1 MLTSN
6 IFEKEEFE
14 YAYGTSPFI
23 KHIPKLKDKGEPIA
37 FYVVAKLNNGATL
50 FNVMSIEDCIE
61 HGKKHSKTFDKTKK
75 EFDKN
80 SPWVKDRDAM
90 CKKTVL
96 IQIMKLLPKSVEMQ
110 KALAMDNTTKSKID
124 IDMFNIKDE
133 TKGRQRSRTRVRKNV
148 IPESVIL
155 KRPGAELAI
164 DPNTGKTLCAEDA
177 LMPYEFLDEIIVD
190 FEKMQ
195 RELDVLKTQ
204 ISNYSEN
211 MNNYREKELSLNN
224 VMLSAQRFA
233 DQLTV
238 DAERKAAEIIANA
251 EREAE
256 KIVGSTQEKY
266 NQVLADY
273 AMLANRYNDAKETLR
288 DYFRTQLT
296 ILDQDEAGI
305 ATEQV
310 AEYIKQAEQ
319 LPQAVAEAEKKAMA
333 ENEETKL
340 NVKLKEIMENTM
352 VSEPAAE

>member
-1 MLTSN
+1 MLKPMDIHN
-6 IFEKEEFE
+6 
-14 YAYGTSPFI
+14 
-23 KHIPKLKDKGEPIA
+23 
-37 FYVVAKLNNGATL
+37 
-50 FNVMSIEDCIE
+50 
-61 HGKKHSKTFDKTKK
+61 K
-75 EFDKN
+75 EFKRVMRGYD
-80 SPWVKDRDAM
+80 
-90 CKKTVL
+90 
-96 IQIMKLLPKSVEMQ
+96 VEEV
-110 KALAMDNTTKSKID
+110 D
-124 IDMFNIKDE
+124 
-133 TKGRQRSRTRVRKNV
+133 
-148 IPESVIL
+148 
-155 KRPGAELAI
+155 
-164 DPNTGKTLCAEDA
+164 
-177 LMPYEFLDEIIVD
+177 EFLDEIIVD

-273 AMLANRYNDAKETLR
+273 AILANRYNDAKETLR

-305 ATEQV
+305 ASAEV
-310 AEYIKQAEQ
+310 AEYINQAEQ

-340 NVKLKEIMENTM
+340 NVKLKELMESTT
-352 VSEPAAE
+352 VSEPVQE

>member
-1 MLTSN
+1 MLKPMDIHN
-6 IFEKEEFE
+6 
-14 YAYGTSPFI
+14 
-23 KHIPKLKDKGEPIA
+23 
-37 FYVVAKLNNGATL
+37 
-50 FNVMSIEDCIE
+50 
-61 HGKKHSKTFDKTKK
+61 K
-75 EFDKN
+75 EFKRVMRGYD
-80 SPWVKDRDAM
+80 
-90 CKKTVL
+90 
-96 IQIMKLLPKSVEMQ
+96 VEEV
-110 KALAMDNTTKSKID
+110 D
-124 IDMFNIKDE
+124 
-133 TKGRQRSRTRVRKNV
+133 
-148 IPESVIL
+148 
-155 KRPGAELAI
+155 
-164 DPNTGKTLCAEDA
+164 
-177 LMPYEFLDEIIVD
+177 EFLDEIIVD

-238 DAERKAAEIIANA
+238 DAERKAAETIANA

-273 AMLANRYNDAKETLR
+273 AILANRYNDAKETLR

-305 ATEQV
+305 ASAEV

-340 NVKLKEIMENTM
+340 NVKLKELMESTTM
-352 VSEPAAE
+352 SESVQE

>member
-1 MLTSN
+1 MLKPMDIHN
-6 IFEKEEFE
+6 
-14 YAYGTSPFI
+14 
-23 KHIPKLKDKGEPIA
+23 
-37 FYVVAKLNNGATL
+37 
-50 FNVMSIEDCIE
+50 
-61 HGKKHSKTFDKTKK
+61 K
-75 EFDKN
+75 EFKRVMRGYD
-80 SPWVKDRDAM
+80 
-90 CKKTVL
+90 
-96 IQIMKLLPKSVEMQ
+96 VEEV
-110 KALAMDNTTKSKID
+110 D
-124 IDMFNIKDE
+124 
-133 TKGRQRSRTRVRKNV
+133 
-148 IPESVIL
+148 
-155 KRPGAELAI
+155 
-164 DPNTGKTLCAEDA
+164 
-177 LMPYEFLDEIIVD
+177 EFLDEIIVD

-204 ISNYSEN
+204 INNYSEN

-273 AMLANRYNDAKETLR
+273 AILANRYNDAKETLR

-305 ATEQV
+305 ASAEV

-340 NVKLKEIMENTM
+340 NVKLKELMESTT
-352 VSEPAAE
+352 VSEPVQE

>member
-1 MLTSN
+1 MLKPMDIHN
-6 IFEKEEFE
+6 
-14 YAYGTSPFI
+14 
-23 KHIPKLKDKGEPIA
+23 
-37 FYVVAKLNNGATL
+37 
-50 FNVMSIEDCIE
+50 
-61 HGKKHSKTFDKTKK
+61 K
-75 EFDKN
+75 EF
-80 SPWVKDRDAM
+80 
-90 CKKTVL
+90 KKV
-96 IQIMKLLPKSVEMQ
+96 MRGYDVEEV
-110 KALAMDNTTKSKID
+110 D
-124 IDMFNIKDE
+124 
-133 TKGRQRSRTRVRKNV
+133 
-148 IPESVIL
+148 
-155 KRPGAELAI
+155 
-164 DPNTGKTLCAEDA
+164 
-177 LMPYEFLDEIIVD
+177 EFLDEIIVD
-190 FEKMQ
+190 FEKLQ

-256 KIVGSTQEKY
+256 RIVGSTQEKY

>member
-1 MLTSN
+1 MLKPMDIHN
-6 IFEKEEFE
+6 
-14 YAYGTSPFI
+14 
-23 KHIPKLKDKGEPIA
+23 
-37 FYVVAKLNNGATL
+37 
-50 FNVMSIEDCIE
+50 
-61 HGKKHSKTFDKTKK
+61 K
-75 EFDKN
+75 EFKRVMRGYD
-80 SPWVKDRDAM
+80 
-90 CKKTVL
+90 
-96 IQIMKLLPKSVEMQ
+96 VEEV
-110 KALAMDNTTKSKID
+110 D
-124 IDMFNIKDE
+124 
-133 TKGRQRSRTRVRKNV
+133 
-148 IPESVIL
+148 
-155 KRPGAELAI
+155 
-164 DPNTGKTLCAEDA
+164 
-177 LMPYEFLDEIIVD
+177 EFLDEIIVD

-233 DQLTV
+233 DQMV
-238 DAERKAAEIIANA
+238 QDAERKAADIIANA

-288 DYFRTQLT
+288 DYFRTQLS

-319 LPQAVAEAEKKAMA
+319 LPEAIAEAEKKAMA
-333 ENEETKL
+333 ENEETRL
-340 NVKLKEIMENTM
+340 NVKLKEIMETT
-352 VSEPAAE
+352 AATEAVAE

>member
-1 MLTSN
+1 MLKPMDIHN
-6 IFEKEEFE
+6 
-14 YAYGTSPFI
+14 
-23 KHIPKLKDKGEPIA
+23 
-37 FYVVAKLNNGATL
+37 
-50 FNVMSIEDCIE
+50 
-61 HGKKHSKTFDKTKK
+61 K
-75 EFDKN
+75 EFKRVMRGYD
-80 SPWVKDRDAM
+80 
-90 CKKTVL
+90 
-96 IQIMKLLPKSVEMQ
+96 VEEV
-110 KALAMDNTTKSKID
+110 D
-124 IDMFNIKDE
+124 
-133 TKGRQRSRTRVRKNV
+133 
-148 IPESVIL
+148 
-155 KRPGAELAI
+155 
-164 DPNTGKTLCAEDA
+164 
-177 LMPYEFLDEIIVD
+177 EFLDEIIVD

-233 DQLTV
+233 DQMV
-238 DAERKAAEIIANA
+238 QDAERKAADIIANA

-288 DYFRTQLT
+288 DYFRTQLS

-319 LPQAVAEAEKKAMA
+319 LPEAIAEAEKKAMA
-333 ENEETKL
+333 ENEETRL
-340 NVKLKEIMENTM
+340 NVKLKEIMETT
-352 VSEPAAE
+352 AATE

>member
-1 MLTSN
+1 MLKPMDIHN
-6 IFEKEEFE
+6 
-14 YAYGTSPFI
+14 
-23 KHIPKLKDKGEPIA
+23 
-37 FYVVAKLNNGATL
+37 
-50 FNVMSIEDCIE
+50 
-61 HGKKHSKTFDKTKK
+61 K
-75 EFDKN
+75 EFKRVMRGYD
-80 SPWVKDRDAM
+80 
-90 CKKTVL
+90 
-96 IQIMKLLPKSVEMQ
+96 VEEV
-110 KALAMDNTTKSKID
+110 D
-124 IDMFNIKDE
+124 
-133 TKGRQRSRTRVRKNV
+133 
-148 IPESVIL
+148 
-155 KRPGAELAI
+155 
-164 DPNTGKTLCAEDA
+164 
-177 LMPYEFLDEIIVD
+177 EFLDEIIVD

-256 KIVGSTQEKY
+256 RIVGSTQEKY

-340 NVKLKEIMENTM
+340 NVKLKEIMENAM

>member
-1 MLTSN
+1 MLKPMDIHN
-6 IFEKEEFE
+6 
-14 YAYGTSPFI
+14 
-23 KHIPKLKDKGEPIA
+23 
-37 FYVVAKLNNGATL
+37 
-50 FNVMSIEDCIE
+50 
-61 HGKKHSKTFDKTKK
+61 K
-75 EFDKN
+75 EFKRVMRGYD
-80 SPWVKDRDAM
+80 
-90 CKKTVL
+90 
-96 IQIMKLLPKSVEMQ
+96 VEEV
-110 KALAMDNTTKSKID
+110 D
-124 IDMFNIKDE
+124 
-133 TKGRQRSRTRVRKNV
+133 
-148 IPESVIL
+148 
-155 KRPGAELAI
+155 
-164 DPNTGKTLCAEDA
+164 
-177 LMPYEFLDEIIVD
+177 EFLDEIIVD

-238 DAERKAAEIIANA
+238 DAERKAAEIIAKA

-256 KIVGSTQEKY
+256 RIVGSTQEKY

-288 DYFRTQLT
+288 DYFRTQLS

-305 ATEQV
+305 ASEQV

-319 LPQAVAEAEKKAMA
+319 LPQAVAEAEKKAME

-340 NVKLKEIMENTM
+340 NVKLKEIMESTTM
-352 VSEPAAE
+352 TEPVQG

>member
-1 MLTSN
+1 MLKPMDIHN
-6 IFEKEEFE
+6 
-14 YAYGTSPFI
+14 
-23 KHIPKLKDKGEPIA
+23 
-37 FYVVAKLNNGATL
+37 
-50 FNVMSIEDCIE
+50 
-61 HGKKHSKTFDKTKK
+61 K
-75 EFDKN
+75 EFKRVMRGYD
-80 SPWVKDRDAM
+80 
-90 CKKTVL
+90 
-96 IQIMKLLPKSVEMQ
+96 VEEV
-110 KALAMDNTTKSKID
+110 D
-124 IDMFNIKDE
+124 
-133 TKGRQRSRTRVRKNV
+133 
-148 IPESVIL
+148 
-155 KRPGAELAI
+155 
-164 DPNTGKTLCAEDA
+164 
-177 LMPYEFLDEIIVD
+177 EFLDEIIVD

-256 KIVGSTQEKY
+256 KIVGSTQDKY

-352 VSEPAAE
+352 VSEQAAE

>member
-1 MLTSN
+1 MLKPMDIHN
-6 IFEKEEFE
+6 
-14 YAYGTSPFI
+14 
-23 KHIPKLKDKGEPIA
+23 
-37 FYVVAKLNNGATL
+37 
-50 FNVMSIEDCIE
+50 
-61 HGKKHSKTFDKTKK
+61 K
-75 EFDKN
+75 EFKRVMRGYD
-80 SPWVKDRDAM
+80 
-90 CKKTVL
+90 
-96 IQIMKLLPKSVEMQ
+96 VEEV
-110 KALAMDNTTKSKID
+110 D
-124 IDMFNIKDE
+124 
-133 TKGRQRSRTRVRKNV
+133 
-148 IPESVIL
+148 
-155 KRPGAELAI
+155 
-164 DPNTGKTLCAEDA
+164 
-177 LMPYEFLDEIIVD
+177 EFLDEIIVD

-233 DQLTV
+233 DQMV
-238 DAERKAAEIIANA
+238 QDAERKAADIIANA

-288 DYFRTQLT
+288 DYFRTQLS

-319 LPQAVAEAEKKAMA
+319 LPEAIAEAEKRQW
-333 ENEETKL
+333 
-340 NVKLKEIMENTM
+340 LKMKK
-352 VSEPAAE
+352 PD

>member
-1 MLTSN
+1 MLKPMDIHN
-6 IFEKEEFE
+6 
-14 YAYGTSPFI
+14 
-23 KHIPKLKDKGEPIA
+23 
-37 FYVVAKLNNGATL
+37 
-50 FNVMSIEDCIE
+50 
-61 HGKKHSKTFDKTKK
+61 K
-75 EFDKN
+75 EFKRVMRGYD
-80 SPWVKDRDAM
+80 
-90 CKKTVL
+90 
-96 IQIMKLLPKSVEMQ
+96 VEEV
-110 KALAMDNTTKSKID
+110 D
-124 IDMFNIKDE
+124 
-133 TKGRQRSRTRVRKNV
+133 
-148 IPESVIL
+148 
-155 KRPGAELAI
+155 
-164 DPNTGKTLCAEDA
+164 
-177 LMPYEFLDEIIVD
+177 EFLDEIIVD

-273 AMLANRYNDAKETLR
+273 AILANRYNDAKETLR

-305 ATEQV
+305 ASAEV

-340 NVKLKEIMENTM
+340 NVKLKELMESTTM
-352 VSEPAAE
+352 SESVQE

>member
-1 MLTSN
+1 MLKPMDIHN
-6 IFEKEEFE
+6 
-14 YAYGTSPFI
+14 
-23 KHIPKLKDKGEPIA
+23 
-37 FYVVAKLNNGATL
+37 
-50 FNVMSIEDCIE
+50 
-61 HGKKHSKTFDKTKK
+61 K
-75 EFDKN
+75 EFKRVMRGYD
-80 SPWVKDRDAM
+80 
-90 CKKTVL
+90 
-96 IQIMKLLPKSVEMQ
+96 VEEV
-110 KALAMDNTTKSKID
+110 D
-124 IDMFNIKDE
+124 
-133 TKGRQRSRTRVRKNV
+133 
-148 IPESVIL
+148 
-155 KRPGAELAI
+155 
-164 DPNTGKTLCAEDA
+164 
-177 LMPYEFLDEIIVD
+177 EFLDEIIVD

-238 DAERKAAEIIANA
+238 DAERKAAQIIANA

-273 AMLANRYNDAKETLR
+273 AILANRYNDAKETLR

-305 ATEQV
+305 ASAEV

-340 NVKLKEIMENTM
+340 NVKLKELMESTT
-352 VSEPAAE
+352 VSEPVQE

>member
-1 MLTSN
+1 MLKPMDIHN
-6 IFEKEEFE
+6 
-14 YAYGTSPFI
+14 
-23 KHIPKLKDKGEPIA
+23 
-37 FYVVAKLNNGATL
+37 
-50 FNVMSIEDCIE
+50 
-61 HGKKHSKTFDKTKK
+61 K
-75 EFDKN
+75 EFKRVMRGYD
-80 SPWVKDRDAM
+80 
-90 CKKTVL
+90 
-96 IQIMKLLPKSVEMQ
+96 VEEV
-110 KALAMDNTTKSKID
+110 D
-124 IDMFNIKDE
+124 
-133 TKGRQRSRTRVRKNV
+133 
-148 IPESVIL
+148 
-155 KRPGAELAI
+155 
-164 DPNTGKTLCAEDA
+164 
-177 LMPYEFLDEIIVD
+177 EFLDEIIVD

-273 AMLANRYNDAKETLR
+273 AILANRYNDAKETLR

-305 ATEQV
+305 ASAEV

-340 NVKLKEIMENTM
+340 NVKLKELMKIM
-352 VSEPAAE
+352 VLSS

>member
-1 MLTSN
+1 MLKPMDIHN
-6 IFEKEEFE
+6 
-14 YAYGTSPFI
+14 
-23 KHIPKLKDKGEPIA
+23 
-37 FYVVAKLNNGATL
+37 
-50 FNVMSIEDCIE
+50 
-61 HGKKHSKTFDKTKK
+61 K
-75 EFDKN
+75 EFKR
-80 SPWVKDRDAM
+80 VMRGYE
-90 CKKTVL
+90 
-96 IQIMKLLPKSVEMQ
+96 VEEV
-110 KALAMDNTTKSKID
+110 D
-124 IDMFNIKDE
+124 
-133 TKGRQRSRTRVRKNV
+133 
-148 IPESVIL
+148 
-155 KRPGAELAI
+155 
-164 DPNTGKTLCAEDA
+164 
-177 LMPYEFLDEIIVD
+177 EFLDEIIVD

-233 DQLTV
+233 DQMV
-238 DAERKAAEIIANA
+238 QDAERKAADIIANA

-288 DYFRTQLT
+288 DYFRTQLS

-319 LPQAVAEAEKKAMA
+319 LPEAIAEAEKKAMA
-333 ENEETKL
+333 ENEETRL
-340 NVKLKEIMENTM
+340 NVKLKEIMETTAATE
-352 VSEPAAE
+352 SAAE

>member
-1 MLTSN
+1 MLKPMDIHN
-6 IFEKEEFE
+6 
-14 YAYGTSPFI
+14 
-23 KHIPKLKDKGEPIA
+23 
-37 FYVVAKLNNGATL
+37 
-50 FNVMSIEDCIE
+50 
-61 HGKKHSKTFDKTKK
+61 K
-75 EFDKN
+75 EFKRVMRGYD
-80 SPWVKDRDAM
+80 
-90 CKKTVL
+90 
-96 IQIMKLLPKSVEMQ
+96 VEEV
-110 KALAMDNTTKSKID
+110 D
-124 IDMFNIKDE
+124 
-133 TKGRQRSRTRVRKNV
+133 
-148 IPESVIL
+148 
-155 KRPGAELAI
+155 
-164 DPNTGKTLCAEDA
+164 
-177 LMPYEFLDEIIVD
+177 EFLDEIIVD

-273 AMLANRYNDAKETLR
+273 AILANRYNDAKETLR

-305 ATEQV
+305 ASAEV

-340 NVKLKEIMENTM
+340 NVKLKVLMESTT
-352 VSEPAAE
+352 VSEPVQE

>member
-1 MLTSN
+1 MLKPMDIHN
-6 IFEKEEFE
+6 
-14 YAYGTSPFI
+14 
-23 KHIPKLKDKGEPIA
+23 
-37 FYVVAKLNNGATL
+37 
-50 FNVMSIEDCIE
+50 
-61 HGKKHSKTFDKTKK
+61 K
-75 EFDKN
+75 EFKRVMRGYD
-80 SPWVKDRDAM
+80 
-90 CKKTVL
+90 
-96 IQIMKLLPKSVEMQ
+96 VEEV
-110 KALAMDNTTKSKID
+110 D
-124 IDMFNIKDE
+124 
-133 TKGRQRSRTRVRKNV
+133 
-148 IPESVIL
+148 
-155 KRPGAELAI
+155 
-164 DPNTGKTLCAEDA
+164 
-177 LMPYEFLDEIIVD
+177 EFLDEIIVD

-273 AMLANRYNDAKETLR
+273 AILANRYNDAKETLR

-305 ATEQV
+305 ASAEV

-340 NVKLKEIMENTM
+340 NVKLKELMESTT
-352 VSEPAAE
+352 VSEPIQE

>member
-1 MLTSN
+1 MLKPMDIHN
-6 IFEKEEFE
+6 
-14 YAYGTSPFI
+14 
-23 KHIPKLKDKGEPIA
+23 
-37 FYVVAKLNNGATL
+37 
-50 FNVMSIEDCIE
+50 
-61 HGKKHSKTFDKTKK
+61 K
-75 EFDKN
+75 EFKRVMRGYD
-80 SPWVKDRDAM
+80 
-90 CKKTVL
+90 
-96 IQIMKLLPKSVEMQ
+96 VEEV
-110 KALAMDNTTKSKID
+110 D
-124 IDMFNIKDE
+124 
-133 TKGRQRSRTRVRKNV
+133 
-148 IPESVIL
+148 
-155 KRPGAELAI
+155 
-164 DPNTGKTLCAEDA
+164 
-177 LMPYEFLDEIIVD
+177 EFLDEIIVD

-238 DAERKAAEIIANA
+238 DAEHKAAEIIANA

-273 AMLANRYNDAKETLR
+273 AILANRYNDAKETLR

-305 ATEQV
+305 ASAEV

-340 NVKLKEIMENTM
+340 NVKLKELMESTT
-352 VSEPAAE
+352 VSEPVQE

>member
-1 MLTSN
+1 MLKPMDIYN
-6 IFEKEEFE
+6 
-14 YAYGTSPFI
+14 
-23 KHIPKLKDKGEPIA
+23 
-37 FYVVAKLNNGATL
+37 
-50 FNVMSIEDCIE
+50 
-61 HGKKHSKTFDKTKK
+61 K
-75 EFDKN
+75 EFKRVMRGYD
-80 SPWVKDRDAM
+80 
-90 CKKTVL
+90 
-96 IQIMKLLPKSVEMQ
+96 VEEV
-110 KALAMDNTTKSKID
+110 D
-124 IDMFNIKDE
+124 
-133 TKGRQRSRTRVRKNV
+133 
-148 IPESVIL
+148 
-155 KRPGAELAI
+155 
-164 DPNTGKTLCAEDA
+164 
-177 LMPYEFLDEIIVD
+177 EFLDEIIVD

>member
-1 MLTSN
+1 MLKPMDIHN
-6 IFEKEEFE
+6 
-14 YAYGTSPFI
+14 
-23 KHIPKLKDKGEPIA
+23 
-37 FYVVAKLNNGATL
+37 
-50 FNVMSIEDCIE
+50 
-61 HGKKHSKTFDKTKK
+61 K
-75 EFDKN
+75 EFKRVMRGYD
-80 SPWVKDRDAM
+80 
-90 CKKTVL
+90 
-96 IQIMKLLPKSVEMQ
+96 VEEV
-110 KALAMDNTTKSKID
+110 D
-124 IDMFNIKDE
+124 
-133 TKGRQRSRTRVRKNV
+133 
-148 IPESVIL
+148 
-155 KRPGAELAI
+155 
-164 DPNTGKTLCAEDA
+164 
-177 LMPYEFLDEIIVD
+177 EFLDEIIVD

-211 MNNYREKELSLNN
+211 MNTYREKELSLNN